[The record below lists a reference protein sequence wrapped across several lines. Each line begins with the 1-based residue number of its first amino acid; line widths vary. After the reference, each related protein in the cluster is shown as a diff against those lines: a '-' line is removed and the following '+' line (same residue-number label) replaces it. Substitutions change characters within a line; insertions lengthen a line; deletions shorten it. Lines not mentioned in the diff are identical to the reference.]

1 MLSHR
6 KKRHYAKFLLV
17 NPNSWYLKLID
28 YFYMILIV
36 YSCFTVMF
44 RSAFEDYTDL
54 WIKIIDY
61 IIEAIFL
68 IEVLAKYVA
77 YPFIKV
83 LNRIDTFWTAVL
95 SHLLNFKVW
104 FDVIPLIFTV
114 VNAAT
119 DIRLLLL
126 LWMFRFYRFWNIL
139 DEIGDSVIKG
149 LLNKIVKLVTRSRE
163 NQLIYVSFL
172 FIFIWIF
179 IISFKALVITY
190 FVASIFWIIS
200 DNTRDT
206 YPSNFIDNFGL
217 NTLNPFE

>member
-1 MLSHR
+1 MHSHWKR
-6 KKRHYAKFLLV
+6 RHYAKFLLV

-28 YFYMILIV
+28 YFYMILII

-44 RSAFEDYTDL
+44 RTAFEDYTDL

-61 IIEAIFL
+61 MIEGIFL

-77 YPFIKV
+77 YPFIKI
-83 LNRIDTFWTAVL
+83 LNWLDTFRSAVFSL
-95 SHLLNFKVW
+95 LLNFKVW

-114 VNAAT
+114 INAAT
-119 DIRLLLL
+119 GIKLLLL
-126 LWMFRFYRFWNIL
+126 FRMFWFYRFWNIL

-200 DNTRDT
+200 DNSRDT
-206 YPSNFIDNFGL
+206 YPSNFI
-217 NTLNPFE
+217 